1 MTTAIFDT
9 HAFIK
14 RLIAVGM
21 PEPQAEI
28 LAEEQ
33 SRLIG
38 DGTATKADISEV
50 RSDIAIVKAE
60 LAMVKWMVGGIGF
73 GVLALVIKSF
83 LAVPG

>member
-9 HAFIK
+9 HSFVK
-14 RLIAVGM
+14 RLMAAGM

-38 DGTATKADISEV
+38 DGTATKADVSEV
-50 RSDIAIVKAE
+50 RSDIAVVRAE
-60 LAMVKWMVGGIGF
+60 LAMIKWMVGGIGF
-73 GVLALVIKSF
+73 GVLALIIKSF
-83 LAVPG
+83 MPGG

>member
-9 HAFIK
+9 HSFIK
-14 RLIAVGM
+14 RLMAAGM
-21 PEPQAEI
+21 PEPQAEV

-38 DGTATKADISEV
+38 DGTATKVDVSAV
-50 RSDIAIVKAE
+50 RSDIAVVKAE
-60 LAMVKWMVGGIGF
+60 LGMVKWMVGGIGF

-83 LAVPG
+83 IPGG